1 MSDNETPK
9 SKVWN
14 VGILSG
20 GGISYWSTKDLEAVK
35 RGTLKPRYRVA
46 MARGGC
52 TKLLKFKIK
61 DASGNIFSVAAKTQ
75 REANAVVGEIYGKG
89 MYRVSEALC

>member
-14 VGILSG
+14 DKVLSD
-20 GGISYWSTKDLEAVK
+20 GGISYWSTKDTEKVK
-35 RGTLKPRYRVA
+35 LGQLKPKYRVA
-46 MARGGC
+46 LAKGGC

-61 DASGNIFSVAAKTQ
+61 DASGSIFSVAAKTQ
-75 REANAVVGEIYGKG
+75 AEANHIVGEIYGKG
-89 MYRVSEALC
+89 MYRVSEALY